1 MGKMR
6 RAEPT
11 IIYKENEI
19 TKNIMPYISSIIITD
34 NLEGT
39 LDDVKISLINQKNIF
54 LNNNWSPNKNERI
67 EIGIKTLNWEQ
78 EKEGIVS
85 KNFGIFYID
94 EKEFSKK
101 TATWKG
107 ISAPLNSKNV
117 KNSKTWESVTLN
129 KLGEEIAN
137 KYNLE
142 YQFFLESEIN
152 LKDLQQEKQT
162 DFSFLNKIALEE
174 GIKLKITNKKLVLFE
189 ESEFQKKETSII
201 LDLKKVEDFRI
212 KDKSNDIYDAVEV
225 KEFDKIAFKE
235 TKVIITKE
243 ELEGKEPGQANKILK
258 INTRSKSQDLYKY
271 ALKKLQQ
278 VNKQENMINITMVG
292 DLRYYAG
299 IVINIINAGIYSGRY
314 MIKKVIHKLPNFTT
328 EIETYKIGDFND

>member
-1 MGKMR
+1 MGKIR
-6 RAEPT
+6 RAEP
-11 IIYKENEI
+11 IIVYKENEI
-19 TKNIMPYISSIIITD
+19 TKDIMPYISSVTITD

-39 LDDVKISLINQKNIF
+39 LDDLRISLINKENIF
-54 LNNNWSPNKNERI
+54 LNNKWSPNKNEKI
-67 EIGIKTLNWEQ
+67 EIGIKTLNWEK
-78 EKEGIVS
+78 EKEGIIN
-85 KNFGIFYID
+85 KKFGIFYID
-94 EKEFSKK
+94 EKQFSKRN
-101 TATWKG
+101 ATWKG

-117 KNSKTWESVTLN
+117 KNSKTWESITLD
-129 KLGEEIAN
+129 KLGQEIADKYKLEYEYFSKEEI
-137 KYNLE
+137 
-142 YQFFLESEIN
+142 S

-189 ESEFQKKETSII
+189 ESDFQKKKTSII
-201 LDLKKVEDFRI
+201 LDLKKVEDFQI

-235 TKVIITKE
+235 KKVIITKE

-258 INTRSKSQDLYKY
+258 INTRSKSQDLNRY
-271 ALKKLQQ
+271 ALKKLEQ
-278 VNKQENMINITMVG
+278 VNKQENIMNIKMVG

-299 IVINIINAGIYSGRY
+299 ITVNVINAGIYSGRY

-328 EIETYKIGDFND
+328 EVEAYRVGDFND

>member
-1 MGKMR
+1 MR

-78 EKEGIVS
+78 EKEGIVN

-142 YQFFLESEIN
+142 YQFFSESEIN

-314 MIKKVIHKLPNFTT
+314 MVKKAIHKLPNFTT

>member
-19 TKNIMPYISSIIITD
+19 TKDIMPYISSITITD

-39 LDDVKISLINQKNIF
+39 LDDAKISLINQKNIF

-78 EKEGIVS
+78 EKEGIVN

-142 YQFFLESEIN
+142 YQFFSESEIN

-258 INTRSKSQDLYKY
+258 ISTRSKSQDLYKY

-314 MIKKVIHKLPNFTT
+314 MVKKAIHKLPNFTT

>member
-142 YQFFLESEIN
+142 YQFFSESEIN

>member
-19 TKNIMPYISSIIITD
+19 TKDIMPYISSIIITD

-39 LDDVKISLINQKNIF
+39 LDDLKISLINQKNIF

-78 EKEGIVS
+78 EKEGIVN

-142 YQFFLESEIN
+142 YQFFSESEIN

-258 INTRSKSQDLYKY
+258 INTRSKSQDLNRY
-271 ALKKLQQ
+271 ALKKLEQ
-278 VNKQENMINITMVG
+278 VNKQENMINITTVG

-299 IVINIINAGIYSGRY
+299 IVVNIINAGIYSGRY